1 MILWFDWILVRLNCR
16 WRRKLP
22 HTYDIIIVI
31 LEKHQ
36 NYGYTSF
43 YCIYYFTSCLRNLYF
58 EKQSIAVQNNCY
70 ILWLFCVLHVL
81 IVLCALLFFSL
92 KSQRDI
98 KWHFFLFF
106 AGDCVFYFTDWKPWS
121 LQTSMWVY
129 ILGIPLELTMGKS
142 KCLLIGNCYLATTNQ
157 IPLVGLFW
165 AMETKKGVYLSSSA
179 FGDKCLR
186 VKSFT

>member
-1 MILWFDWILVRLNCR
+1 MVTQASTVFIILLLV
-16 WRRKLP
+16 WE
-22 HTYDIIIVI
+22 I
-31 LEKHQ
+31 
-36 NYGYTSF
+36 
-43 YCIYYFTSCLRNLYF
+43 
-58 EKQSIAVQNNCY
+58 Y
-70 ILWLFCVLHVL
+70 ILKNNPLQYRTTVTFYGCFVSYMFLL
-81 IVLCALLFFSL
+81 CFVLCALLFFSL

-106 AGDCVFYFTDWKPWS
+106 AGDCMFYFTDWKPWS

-129 ILGIPLELTMGKS
+129 ILGIPLELTMRKS

-165 AMETKKGVYLSSSA
+165 AVETEKGVYLSSSA